1 MGELSRLVGS
11 SVVVIGFD
19 ANLPCSAVS
28 ARGGAESFLSLYL
41 EHLGCVCHRSMLN
54 TAILRPGC
62 SLESHEKHLKN
73 TNHFVRGV
81 NV

>member
-11 SVVVIGFD
+11 SVVVIDFD

-41 EHLGCVCHRSMLN
+41 EHLGRVCHQSMLN
-54 TAILRPGC
+54 TVILRPGC

-73 TNHFVRGV
+73 TNHCVRGV